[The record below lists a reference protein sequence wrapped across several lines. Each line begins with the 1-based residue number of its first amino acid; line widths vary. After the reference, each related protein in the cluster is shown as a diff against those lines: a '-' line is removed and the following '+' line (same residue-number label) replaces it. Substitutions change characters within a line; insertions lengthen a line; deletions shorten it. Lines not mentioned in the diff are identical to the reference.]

1 MSKIEIE
8 LIDFILKKVFSVLL
22 VALYISLSLVAV
34 VVIVTIVAN
43 IEDIKELKQTQK
55 QLIIK
60 IKNDSILHSNRLLQ
74 HQNGI
79 KLIDTKN

>member
-1 MSKIEIE
+1 MSKTGNKLIEAWGLFLEVASIMVS
-8 LIDFILKKVFSVLL
+8 ILTIL
-22 VALYISLSLVAV
+22 ATMV
-34 VVIVTIVAN
+34 VVHVGYA
-43 IEDIKELKQTQK
+43 EIKELKQTQK

-79 KLIDTKN
+79 KLIDSKN

>member
-1 MSKIEIE
+1 MSKTGDTLVGVLDAVLTFMQALMIIA
-8 LIDFILKKVFSVLL
+8 LIIIIHTQD
-22 VALYISLSLVAV
+22 A
-34 VVIVTIVAN
+34 
-43 IEDIKELKQTQK
+43 DIKELKQTQK

>member
-1 MSKIEIE
+1 MSKIKVK
-8 LIDFILKKVFSVLL
+8 LIDIILDVVLVMVL
-22 VALYISLSLVAV
+22 TVLCVILSLVAV
-34 VVIVTIVAN
+34 AVTVTIVN
-43 IEDIKELKQTQK
+43 NYEDIKELKQTQK